1 MEDKPCCLDYY
12 QEYNIPRIFRIANH
26 SYSVEFKDFVEVEGE
41 EVYGYHSNVEL
52 KIVLALKVH
61 VEEGAI
67 WLTSE
72 QIKNTFWH
80 EVFHSFNYYW
90 NNEED
95 EDLAQVFAN
104 FMREFEI
111 TGVYGKDV

>member
-1 MEDKPCCLDYY
+1 MCEPSCRNHYEELH
-12 QEYNIPRIFRIANH
+12 IPKTFRIANH
-26 SYSVEFKDFVEVEGE
+26 TYSVEFSDFVEVDGE
-41 EVYGYHSNVEL
+41 EVYGYHSNMEL
-52 KIVLALKVH
+52 KIMLALKVH
-61 VEEGAI
+61 VEDRII

-80 EVFHSFNYYW
+80 ELFHAFNYFW
-90 NNEED
+90 NNDED
-95 EDLAQVFAN
+95 ESLAQVFAN